1 MPDWRGAMTARACHS
16 HHRIRR
22 SFAVAL
28 AVATLTLAS
37 CGGQSASEPPAA
49 ELVSAGAVI
58 IDVRTPEEF
67 AAGHLDGAL
76 LIDFKNPSFDG
87 EIAKLD
93 TTTTYVIYCRSG
105 NRSAQ
110 AAERMR
116 EVGIENITDLGS
128 LENAS
133 AETGV
138 AIVQG

>member
-1 MPDWRGAMTARACHS
+1 MLARLGSA
-16 HHRIRR
+16 RR
-22 SFAVAL
+22 SLGVLVAL
-28 AVATLTLAS
+28 TVLSLAPLA
-37 CGGQSASEPPAA
+37 CGADTTDDPQAA

-76 LIDFKNPSFDG
+76 LIDIKNPSFDA

-93 TTTTYVIYCRSG
+93 ATASYIVYCRSG

-110 AAERMR
+110 AVDRMR
-116 EVGIENITDLGS
+116 EIGITNITDLGS

-133 AETGV
+133 AQTGV

>member
-1 MPDWRGAMTARACHS
+1 M
-16 HHRIRR
+16 I
-22 SFAVAL
+22 V
-28 AVATLTLAS
+28 
-37 CGGQSASEPPAA
+37 
-49 ELVSAGAVI
+49 
-58 IDVRTPEEF
+58 DVRTPEEF

-76 LIDFKNPSFDG
+76 LVDFKNPSFDA

-93 TTTTYVIYCRSG
+93 PSVSYIVYCRSG

-116 EVGIENITDLGS
+116 GIGIENITDLGS

-133 AETGV
+133 AQTGV

>member
-1 MPDWRGAMTARACHS
+1 MIGMPANLRRKG
-16 HHRIRR
+16 RR
-22 SFAVAL
+22 SLAIALACAALTVAACGAEATEVSEAAAVA
-28 AVATLTLAS
+28 
-37 CGGQSASEPPAA
+37 
-49 ELVSAGAVI
+49 VSDAVI

-76 LIDFKNPSFDG
+76 LIDFKNPTFGD

-93 TTTTYVIYCRSG
+93 PSASYIIYCRSG

-110 AAERMR
+110 AATRMR
-116 EVGIENITDLGS
+116 EIGIENITDLGS

-133 AETGV
+133 AQTGV

>member
-1 MPDWRGAMTARACHS
+1 MLARLGSARRLLGAV
-16 HHRIRR
+16 
-22 SFAVAL
+22 VAL
-28 AVATLTLAS
+28 TVLSLAPLA
-37 CGGQSASEPPAA
+37 CGADTTIDPQAA

-76 LIDFKNPSFDG
+76 LIDIKNPSFDA
-87 EIAKLD
+87 EIAKLNAAAS
-93 TTTTYVIYCRSG
+93 YIVYCRSG

-110 AAERMR
+110 AVDRMR
-116 EVGIENITDLGS
+116 EIGIENITDLGS

-133 AETGV
+133 AQTGV